1 MAYPPQFGG
10 TTPESQDPNRLYSNV
25 YNLDQLDVLVED
37 NPSNPQFFSVV
48 GLPQQLSYGKTYFTI
63 AFNDP
68 EGSPYRLRE
77 GSGLLFEFKDAGGI
91 VVFSDLTTYEDVN
104 GAAVAYV
111 WIKKDPLRTFD
122 ELEEGRGSL
131 TIVGE
136 LENVSPQYQNVY
148 NVRLT
153 VPIDIRTD
161 LPNNTPILFQSSSR
175 IQESLV
181 ISESVEFDANSETYK
196 RSILNV
202 SASNLDT
209 FGGQV
214 KFLELSYNE
223 NESSADQ
230 FRFLTEYEIS
240 GSGEEFEISS
250 SASTGLNP
258 VSNFYKMP
266 MPREVRRGSNIV
278 FRLRFKNG
286 SGQVAQDPSIGQDV
300 ILSASATFQGTPLVI
315 EKDDNLMTGSV
326 SVGTGVGKGFKMS
339 GESSAYIAS
348 ADYRGFTSA
357 SAGSGSGIILF
368 SGSVFGD
375 ITDDYQNGGVGFE
388 VVSDSSSFLR
398 FRSNPSELDIRADAF
413 FVGSTATQFIS
424 ASTGIIEISSSKFHL
439 EPDGDVTLAGTI
451 TAEAGSI
458 GGFLIEE
465 GKLTAGTNNSAMTMS
480 GADRLLR
487 FGSGSSFSTDNVD
500 GILIGQ
506 DSDGVYKFAVGQPNS
521 YIVFDGQTVSIK
533 SDDLVVTASNFTI
546 DSNEFKLAT
555 STVFISSSGVGEI
568 GLGSPIPTGISAAG
582 NKGFFVDGNGN
593 VLIGNSTASRIQF
606 DGTDLTLSSSK
617 FYLGSVSQYISGA
630 LGNIE
635 ISSSNFHL
643 DNTGNVTLAG
653 TVTANA
659 GTLGGFDISQDAITS
674 TNFFIS
680 GAATDNEYF
689 ISASSGPSQFFN
701 VRASGDVTASSLL
714 LTGGQVAGNTVT
726 RDRISFEKNWAI
738 SASDNPVEYFISAS
752 RFQVSQQGDV
762 TGSQVLFTGGDIGG
776 ATIDENSFAFGDISK
791 ISASS
796 NPVEIFISSSRFKVK
811 HDGQVTGS
819 EFLFGDK
826 AGGNFAQFTG
836 DTLTVEGDISV
847 NSIKS
852 PAQIA
857 GAAATNE
864 NASASISA
872 GGHAT
877 FKSAS
882 IGGFVVNPISIQ
894 DSNSNLV
901 LNASGQI
908 TASAVSMSGTVTATS
923 GQIGGFAIGNDLS
936 SNAGTLNLKG
946 ASGQITAS
954 AVSMSGTIT
963 ATSGQIGGFAIADDL
978 SSNLGTLKLKG
989 ASGQITASNALLSG
1003 KLLASD
1009 IIATG
1014 SGNIG
1019 GFSIGANLISASSGL
1034 LQLNSS
1040 GQITA
1045 SAVSM
1050 SGNIT
1055 AESGQIGGFAIGD
1068 DLSSNAGTLKLK
1080 GASGQITASDALL
1093 SGNLFASN
1101 LTATGSGIIG
1111 GFSIGENLISAST
1124 GLLQLNSSGQITASA
1139 VSMSGIISAEGGDV
1153 GGFSIN
1159 QTSISSTN
1167 NNLILKSSGQ
1177 ITASAISM
1185 SGTVTAESGQIGGFV
1200 ISEEKI
1206 QTSDG
1211 TSLVLNSAG
1220 QITGSNILFS
1230 GGTITSDVTIQ
1241 GDLAA
1246 SSISTP
1252 AGGSPKAIID
1262 ARGFAKFVS
1271 ASIGGLDISTTF
1283 LSASNLVF
1291 RSSDGGKIALGTT
1304 EANETF
1310 GAHNTGVIL
1319 SGSGD
1324 FQVVRG
1330 LNKYLIITGST
1341 LDLQTDTATISG
1353 SSIVLGSPSF
1363 FLGDETN
1370 FVSGST
1376 GNIEISSSGFHLK
1389 PTGDAIL
1396 SGSITAND
1404 GTIGGF
1410 TINQTQITD
1419 TNGDLVL
1426 KSTGEITASAVSMS
1440 GTITADSGLIGG
1452 FDLANNKISNTGGPG
1467 DGSTIEIVVTV
1478 VDSGG
1483 NKFALDGVVTA
1494 TKILL
1499 AGNTYSF
1506 TQNDDS
1512 NDNHPFRFSET
1523 ENGTHGGGDPYTVGV
1538 TVNGTPGVSGA
1549 YTRITPTRDTPLLY
1563 YYCANHGGMGG
1574 SATVTTDSLAL
1585 ELQGNTGEITGSRF
1599 LFTGGTIS
1607 GSDIQI
1613 TVGTASLISDTGVE
1627 ISGSNFHLLKGN
1639 ITASNVDLSGKI
1651 AATSGD
1657 IGGFSIDASTISSS
1671 NNSLILKDSGQI
1683 TGSDVLFNNGVVG
1696 GFELGSNLISS
1707 SNGKLILKSSGEIT
1721 ASAVSMSGIISAV
1734 GGDIGGFSIDGTS
1747 ISSINGN
1754 IVLTSNGTIT
1764 ASDAFL
1770 GGDLRASNLIATG
1783 SGTIGGWTISETKI
1797 TSSNLIIDS
1806 AGSIETAD
1814 YSSNVRGWRISSE
1827 NNGTAEFENIR
1838 IRGTLKSTVFEKE
1851 TINAVGGQLLI
1862 ANSTVLTGSGVTA
1875 TESTMSVV
1883 NVTGFSGSYD
1893 GAAGSNEIV
1902 MLKKQTSNGF
1912 ATEYIQ
1918 VQSSSR
1924 DFPASNTNLTG
1935 KLYVLRGYSGSLS
1948 TDNDFVGDL
1957 ATQAQSYEPGTV
1969 LVSTGRINT
1978 GYIRANSNPNDT
1990 STPYIDIVERTGS
2003 GVYDVQHKLRL
2014 GDLSGLSSGLVG
2026 SSPGFGLFSENVF
2039 LTGKITATSGQV
2051 GGFAITG
2058 NTITSSENL
2067 LVLKSSGQI
2076 TGSRVLLDGGKIG
2089 GFTLTDNAISSSDG
2103 SLVLKS
2109 SGQITA
2115 SSVSMSGDIVATN
2128 ITAVQTGI
2136 IGGFELGSNL
2146 ISASSGLLQLNSS
2159 GQITASA
2166 VSMSGNIT
2174 AESGQIG
2181 GFAIGDDLS
2190 SNAGTLRLKG
2200 ASGQITASAV
2210 SMSGTITA
2218 ESGLIG
2224 GFEIGS
2230 STISS
2235 PAGVLNLNSQ
2245 GQITASAVSMSGVV
2259 TATSGQIGGFA
2270 IGTDLTSNAG
2280 TLNLKGSSGQITAS
2294 AVSMSGI
2301 ISATGGDIGGF
2312 SIDNNAV
2319 SSTNSNLILKSSGQI
2334 TASAMSMSG
2343 VVTAQSGQ
2351 IGGFAIGEDLSSNS
2365 GQLNLKGASGQ
2376 ITASNAL
2383 LSGKLFAS
2391 DIVATGSGIIGGF
2404 SIGEN
2409 LISASSG
2416 LLQLNSS
2423 GQITASAVSMSG
2435 IISAQGGD
2443 IGGFSID
2450 GTSVSST
2457 NNNLIL
2463 KSSGQITASAVS
2475 MSGDIVANNIT
2486 AVGTGVIGGFEL
2498 TSTQLNSANDNLIL
2512 KSSGQITASAVSMSG
2527 TVTATAG
2534 LIGGF
2539 TIDADEIKSTNIII
2553 DSANERITVGS
2564 QNDVRIQGGGTDNF
2578 IAMGDKLE
2586 GFTDEGSSTE
2596 GILIGMDGSN
2606 PQAEFVQSEDNYFI
2620 FDNGVDIRSDT
2631 IKASG
2636 SNIIL
2641 EAPRFY
2647 LGGDAQF
2654 ISGSNGNIEISSS
2667 NFHLSSSGDV
2677 TMAGTITATG
2687 GTVGGFNIGDDLSST
2702 AGTLSLKG
2710 ASGQITASAV
2720 SMSGVIM
2727 ANQGNI
2733 GGFSIDSGKII
2744 YTDTFELDATA
2755 TNNQYVISSS
2765 TFKLGADGDLTA
2777 SNALFSSVRIIGGAE
2792 DNSVIGEDL
2801 NIPSFVGGGDLH
2813 SILNSKGS
2821 FLGGGTSNVISSS
2834 AGSSNIYNA
2843 IVGGSSGSIS
2853 ISSSFNFI
2861 GGGFQ
2866 NTIRGPVEMQGT
2878 DISGNTMMKFSAIVG
2893 GDRNTIERRSFG
2905 STIIGGRQNLI
2916 TGVPVS
2922 SSIFLS
2928 NGNPTASVNRSSE
2941 DSLIAGGKDNTL
2953 FDARQSIIV
2962 GGDGNVL
2969 SGSVNSLIG
2978 GGDTNL
2984 LYRSPHSMIL
2994 GGKQNRLWHND
3005 NTDTQIIGKNL
3016 VGGGESNFLYNS
3028 AQSSI
3033 VGGFKNVITG
3043 SFGSAILGGAFNQ
3056 LTASH
3061 GSVILGGGYTTV
3073 ALNKPTDFGHPMIGR
3088 GNYLHYSSAS
3098 FVGGGIYNN
3107 LGYSFH
3113 AALVGGE
3120 FNFIDHSDVS
3130 FIGGGAHN
3138 VLTSSYSSSIVGGGS
3153 NRLYQADVSFIGGG
3167 SHNVVSES
3175 NFVAIAGGTNNT
3187 IQADSSDSAIVGGA
3201 SNAIMLDSPAGFV
3214 GGGRSNVISGSSIA
3228 SVIGGGVS
3236 NSLFHAS
3243 FSGILGGSDNTI
3255 SQSEYSL
3262 IGGGEDNSIVSSS
3275 RSGILAGDYNTITA
3289 SMYSFI
3295 LGGENNRMSAS
3306 EYSTAVGGKDNTL
3319 GPENVGSGS
3328 IKFSQILGG
3337 DSNELKGVFSSTIV
3351 GGRLNS
3357 IRETSENSLILG
3369 GLAGNIT
3376 DVSKES
3382 IIAAG
3387 VANTITRGDRTA
3399 VIVGNNNSV
3408 SASTLSAIVAG
3419 RINKI
3424 HSSDRAAIIGA
3435 SNQDIIHSTN
3445 ATALGGA
3452 GIIKF
3457 SETSVGINSAVIGHS
3472 TGVIGAGGSTITGS
3486 KYAFAAGQNNTIQR
3500 GSSFSFIGGGLANE
3514 IWGAYRQPNLG
3525 AGKSFTGWTVLQDST
3540 LTTEAKEVA
3549 GIYSNIVGGN
3559 NNDVVSSSYS
3569 FIGAGNGVVISGSEY
3584 SAIVM
3589 GDGGSINQRQ
3599 RIWHAA
3605 HSFIGGGYYSRIQ
3618 GSPFSFVGGGDSNQ
3632 ISASRQLN
3640 NQQHSNV
3647 IVGGADN
3654 RMENGPNVEGYVRT
3668 LFGSEL
3674 TISPSVLVHASIL
3687 GGDANII
3694 YGAGSARS
3702 SIVGGEHN
3710 EIGGTPPSPDF
3721 TYTGPGGGHNA
3732 IVNGVNNAIGPG
3744 AYNIIGSGQN
3754 NEIISSSYHTGTDNA
3769 KDYNSILNGNTNLI
3783 RNVFAEGLTIDKQPS
3798 GSSMRYNAILSGR
3811 RNYIYAQG
3819 ESNDTSFNT
3828 IGGGLDQTIKDSTY
3842 STILGGYNNVISS
3855 STYGMIFG
3863 TANTMTGDNYSTI
3876 LGRNNTNNFED
3887 AHVLGN
3893 GLTATQDDT
3902 TFVDNL
3908 IVDGVLSKGSGTFR
3922 ITHPNPAMS
3931 ASTWLQHS
3939 FVESPTRGDNIYR
3952 WKVELTG
3959 SSYGFKLPEY
3969 YKHLNENDQIWVNPV
3984 EHFGRAYGVV
3994 DSQQHILTVTAD
4006 TTGSYN
4012 VLLIGTRKDQVAME
4026 NFEGVEVTKSLIE
4039 RSLN

>member
-1 MAYPPQFGG
+1 
-10 TTPESQDPNRLYSNV
+10 
-25 YNLDQLDVLVED
+25 
-37 NPSNPQFFSVV
+37 
-48 GLPQQLSYGKTYFTI
+48 
-63 AFNDP
+63 
-68 EGSPYRLRE
+68 
-77 GSGLLFEFKDAGGI
+77 
-91 VVFSDLTTYEDVN
+91 
-104 GAAVAYV
+104 
-111 WIKKDPLRTFD
+111 
-122 ELEEGRGSL
+122 
-131 TIVGE
+131 
-136 LENVSPQYQNVY
+136 
-148 NVRLT
+148 
-153 VPIDIRTD
+153 
-161 LPNNTPILFQSSSR
+161 
-175 IQESLV
+175 
-181 ISESVEFDANSETYK
+181 
-196 RSILNV
+196 
-202 SASNLDT
+202 
-209 FGGQV
+209 
-214 KFLELSYNE
+214 
-223 NESSADQ
+223 
-230 FRFLTEYEIS
+230 
-240 GSGEEFEISS
+240 
-250 SASTGLNP
+250 
-258 VSNFYKMP
+258 
-266 MPREVRRGSNIV
+266 
-278 FRLRFKNG
+278 
-286 SGQVAQDPSIGQDV
+286 
-300 ILSASATFQGTPLVI
+300 
-315 EKDDNLMTGSV
+315 
-326 SVGTGVGKGFKMS
+326 
-339 GESSAYIAS
+339 
-348 ADYRGFTSA
+348 
-357 SAGSGSGIILF
+357 
-368 SGSVFGD
+368 
-375 ITDDYQNGGVGFE
+375 
-388 VVSDSSSFLR
+388 
-398 FRSNPSELDIRADAF
+398 
-413 FVGSTATQFIS
+413 
-424 ASTGIIEISSSKFHL
+424 
-439 EPDGDVTLAGTI
+439 
-451 TAEAGSI
+451 
-458 GGFLIEE
+458 
-465 GKLTAGTNNSAMTMS
+465 
-480 GADRLLR
+480 
-487 FGSGSSFSTDNVD
+487 
-500 GILIGQ
+500 
-506 DSDGVYKFAVGQPNS
+506 
-521 YIVFDGQTVSIK
+521 
-533 SDDLVVTASNFTI
+533 
-546 DSNEFKLAT
+546 
-555 STVFISSSGVGEI
+555 
-568 GLGSPIPTGISAAG
+568 
-582 NKGFFVDGNGN
+582 
-593 VLIGNSTASRIQF
+593 
-606 DGTDLTLSSSK
+606 
-617 FYLGSVSQYISGA
+617 
-630 LGNIE
+630 
-635 ISSSNFHL
+635 
-643 DNTGNVTLAG
+643 
-653 TVTANA
+653 
-659 GTLGGFDISQDAITS
+659 
-674 TNFFIS
+674 
-680 GAATDNEYF
+680 
-689 ISASSGPSQFFN
+689 
-701 VRASGDVTASSLL
+701 
-714 LTGGQVAGNTVT
+714 
-726 RDRISFEKNWAI
+726 
-738 SASDNPVEYFISAS
+738 
-752 RFQVSQQGDV
+752 
-762 TGSQVLFTGGDIGG
+762 
-776 ATIDENSFAFGDISK
+776 
-791 ISASS
+791 
-796 NPVEIFISSSRFKVK
+796 
-811 HDGQVTGS
+811 
-819 EFLFGDK
+819 
-826 AGGNFAQFTG
+826 
-836 DTLTVEGDISV
+836 
-847 NSIKS
+847 
-852 PAQIA
+852 
-857 GAAATNE
+857 
-864 NASASISA
+864 
-872 GGHAT
+872 
-877 FKSAS
+877 
-882 IGGFVVNPISIQ
+882 
-894 DSNSNLV
+894 
-901 LNASGQI
+901 
-908 TASAVSMSGTVTATS
+908 
-923 GQIGGFAIGNDLS
+923 
-936 SNAGTLNLKG
+936 
-946 ASGQITAS
+946 
-954 AVSMSGTIT
+954 
-963 ATSGQIGGFAIADDL
+963 
-978 SSNLGTLKLKG
+978 
-989 ASGQITASNALLSG
+989 
-1003 KLLASD
+1003 
-1009 IIATG
+1009 
-1014 SGNIG
+1014 
-1019 GFSIGANLISASSGL
+1019 
-1034 LQLNSS
+1034 
-1040 GQITA
+1040 
-1045 SAVSM
+1045 
-1050 SGNIT
+1050 
-1055 AESGQIGGFAIGD
+1055 
-1068 DLSSNAGTLKLK
+1068 
-1080 GASGQITASDALL
+1080 
-1093 SGNLFASN
+1093 
-1101 LTATGSGIIG
+1101 
-1111 GFSIGENLISAST
+1111 
-1124 GLLQLNSSGQITASA
+1124 
-1139 VSMSGIISAEGGDV
+1139 
-1153 GGFSIN
+1153 
-1159 QTSISSTN
+1159 
-1167 NNLILKSSGQ
+1167 
-1177 ITASAISM
+1177 M

-1206 QTSDG
+1206 QSSDG
-1211 TSLVLNSAG
+1211 TSLVLNSTG

-1241 GDLAA
+1241 GDLEAN
-1246 SSISTP
+1246 SISVPT
-1252 AGGSPKAIID
+1252 GDSPNAIID
-1262 ARGFAKFVS
+1262 ARGFAKFIS

-1363 FLGDETN
+1363 FLGDQTN

-1410 TINQTQITD
+1410 TINETQITD

-1467 DGSTIEIVVTV
+1467 DGSIIEIVVTV
-1478 VDSGG
+1478 VATDDG
-1483 NKFALDGVVTA
+1483 NKYVLDGVITA

-1512 NDNHPFRFSET
+1512 NDNHPFRFSVT
-1523 ENGTHGGGDPYTVGV
+1523 ENGTHAGGSAYTVGV

-1563 YYCANHGGMGG
+1563 YYCTNHGAMGG

-1651 AATSGD
+1651 TATSGD

-1671 NNSLILKDSGQI
+1671 NDSLILKDSGQI
-1683 TGSDVLFNNGVVG
+1683 TGSDVLFNNGVIG

-1721 ASAVSMSGIISAV
+1721 ASAVSMSGIISAQ

-1806 AGSIETAD
+1806 AGSLETAD

-1912 ATEYIQ
+1912 ATEYVQ

-1948 TDNDFVGDL
+1948 TDKDFVGDL

-2058 NTITSSENL
+2058 NAITSSENL

-2076 TGSRVLLDGGKIG
+2076 TGSRVLLDGGNIG

-2115 SSVSMSGDIVATN
+2115 SSVSMSGV
-2128 ITAVQTGI
+2128 V
-2136 IGGFELGSNL
+2136 
-2146 ISASSGLLQLNSS
+2146 
-2159 GQITASA
+2159 
-2166 VSMSGNIT
+2166 T

-2245 GQITASAVSMSGVV
+2245 
-2259 TATSGQIGGFA
+2259 
-2270 IGTDLTSNAG
+2270 
-2280 TLNLKGSSGQITAS
+2280 
-2294 AVSMSGI
+2294 
-2301 ISATGGDIGGF
+2301 
-2312 SIDNNAV
+2312 
-2319 SSTNSNLILKSSGQI
+2319 
-2334 TASAMSMSG
+2334 
-2343 VVTAQSGQ
+2343 
-2351 IGGFAIGEDLSSNS
+2351 
-2365 GQLNLKGASGQ
+2365 
-2376 ITASNAL
+2376 
-2383 LSGKLFAS
+2383 
-2391 DIVATGSGIIGGF
+2391 
-2404 SIGEN
+2404 
-2409 LISASSG
+2409 
-2416 LLQLNSS
+2416 

-2527 TVTATAG
+2527 TITANSG

-2539 TIDADEIKSTNIII
+2539 TIDADEIKSTNLLL
-2553 DSANERITVGS
+2553 DSSNEKITVGS
-2564 QNDVRIQGGGTDNF
+2564 SNAITIQGGGTDNF
-2578 IAMGDKLE
+2578 IAMGKSAF
-2586 GFTDEGSSTE
+2586 GQTTTVGA
-2596 GILIGMDGSN
+2596 ILGMDDDVPTFDLFKNANNS
-2606 PQAEFVQSEDNYFI
+2606 FI
-2620 FDNGVDIRSDT
+2620 FDDGGLDIKTDT
-2631 IKASG
+2631 LVASG
-2636 SNIIL
+2636 SSIRL
-2641 EAPRFY
+2641 EAPKFY

-2710 ASGQITASAV
+2710 ASGQITASAVSMSGAVTATSGQIGGFAIGTDLTSNAGTLNLKGSSGQITASAVSMSGIISATGGDIGGFSIDNDAVSSTNSNLILKSSGQITASAVSMSGDIVATNITAVQTGIIGGFKLGSNLISASSGLLQLNSSGQITASAVSMSGNITAESGQIGGFAIGEDLSSNSGQLNLKGASGQITASNALLSGKLFASDIVATGSGIIGGFSIGENLISASSGLLQFNSSGQITASAV

-2777 SNALFSSVRIIGGAE
+2777 SNALFSSVRIIGGAK
-2792 DNSVIGEDL
+2792 DNSVIGENLDV
-2801 NIPSFVGGGDLH
+2801 PSFVGGGDLH

-2853 ISSSFNFI
+2853 ISSSFNFV

-2866 NTIRGPVEMQGT
+2866 NTIRGPVEMEGT
-2878 DISGNTMMKFSAIVG
+2878 DIDGNTMMKFSAIVG

-2922 SSIFLS
+2922 SSIFLF
-2928 NGNPTASVNRSSE
+2928 NGNSTASVNRSSE

-2962 GGDGNVL
+2962 GGDSNVL

-2994 GGKQNRLWHND
+2994 GGKQNRLSHNN

-3016 VGGGESNFLYNS
+3016 VGGGESNFLDNS

-3061 GSVILGGGYTTV
+3061 GSVILGGGYTTI

-3088 GNYLHYSSAS
+3088 GNYLHHSSAS

-3107 LGYSFH
+3107 LGHSFH
-3113 AALVGGE
+3113 TAIVGGE
-3120 FNFIDHSDVS
+3120 FNFIDYSDVS

-3175 NFVAIAGGTNNT
+3175 NLVAIAGGTNNT

-3201 SNAIMLDSPAGFV
+3201 SNAIMLDSPAGFI
-3214 GGGRSNVISGSSIA
+3214 GGGRSNIISGSSIA

-3275 RSGILAGDYNTITA
+3275 RSGILAGDYNTITS

-3319 GPENVGSGS
+3319 GPENEGSAS

-3351 GGRLNS
+3351 GGRINS
-3357 IRETSENSLILG
+3357 IRGTSENCLILG

-3376 DVSKES
+3376 NVSKES

-3387 VANTITRGDRTA
+3387 VANLIERGDRTA
-3399 VIVGNNNSV
+3399 VIVGNNNSI
-3408 SASTLSAIVAG
+3408 SSSTLSTILAG

-3445 ATALGGA
+3445 VTALGGA

-3457 SETSVGINSAVIGHS
+3457 SEQSVGINSGVIGHS
-3472 TGVIGAGGSTITGS
+3472 TGVIAAGGSTVTQS
-3486 KYAFAAGQNNTIQR
+3486 KYVFAAGQNNTVQR
-3500 GSSFSFIGGGLANE
+3500 GCSFSFVGGGLANE
-3514 IWGAYRQPNLG
+3514 VWGAYREPNLG
-3525 AGKSFTGWTVLQDST
+3525 AGKSYTGWTVLQNST
-3540 LTTEAKEVA
+3540 DPLPEVA

-3559 NNDVVSSSYS
+3559 NNDVISSSYS
-3569 FIGAGNGVVISGSEY
+3569 FIGAGNGVVISGSEF

-3599 RIWHAA
+3599 RIWHAP

-3618 GSPFSFVGGGDSNQ
+3618 GSSYSFVGGGNGNQ

-3640 NQQHSNV
+3640 NQQFSNV

-3674 TISPSVLVHASIL
+3674 TISPSVLFHASIL
-3687 GGDANII
+3687 GGDANLMF
-3694 YGAGSARS
+3694 GAGTARS

-3721 TYTGPGGGHNA
+3721 TYSDPGGSNNS
-3732 IVNGVNNAIGPG
+3732 IVGGVRNSIGPG

-3754 NEIISSSYHTGTDNA
+3754 NKIISSSYHTGTNNS

-3798 GSSMRYNAILSGR
+3798 GSSMRYNVILSGR

-3819 ESNDTSFNT
+3819 ESNDTEFNT

-3842 STILGGYNNVISS
+3842 STILGGSNNVISS

-3863 TANTMTGDNYSTI
+3863 KDNTMTGDNYSTI

-3893 GLTATQDDT
+3893 GITATQDDT

-3959 SSYGFKLPEY
+3959 SSYGFELPEY

-4012 VLLIGTRKDQVAME
+4012 VLLIGTRKDQVAVE